1 MPGPIVVPLDRSA
14 FAETALPLAIDLGA
28 RLQAPLQLTLVHSN
42 LPTLPETALAGRD
55 LDAEVLAGERAYL
68 DQLAR
73 SIRTNTGVSAAPVIL
88 DGPIGATLIEHA
100 RARDARLVVMTT
112 HGRGGVSRL
121 FLGSVADR
129 LIREL
134 HCPVLL
140 ARSGHPLPLRPGDRR
155 PILVPLDGSD
165 FAESMID
172 RVLELFPREQLLL
185 ELVRVVHPARELIAS
200 SDAPLVSPTR
210 TEERLLDATRY
221 LHSVAVRLR
230 KQGFAVHVE
239 TRVDRSVSRAILD
252 YAEKHRCEMIALAT
266 HGLGGVERFMLG
278 SVADKLVRSV
288 RVPLLVWNPPVE
300 VFDEVVARTSV
311 YAEPQA
317 ALAGGGY

>member
-1 MPGPIVVPLDRSA
+1 MPGPIMVPLDRSA

-28 RLQAPLQLTLVHSN
+28 SLQAPLQLTLVHSS
-42 LPTLPETALAGRD
+42 LPMLPETALAGRD
-55 LDAEVLAGERAYL
+55 LDAEVLVEERAYL

-73 SIRTNTGVSAAPVIL
+73 RIRTDAGVTAAPVIL
-88 DGPIGATLIEHA
+88 DGPVAATLIGYA
-100 RARDARLVVMTT
+100 RTHDARLVVMTT

-140 ARSGHPLPLRPGDRR
+140 ARPGYPMRLPPGNRR
-155 PILVPLDGSD
+155 SILVPLDGSD

-172 RVLELFPREQLLL
+172 RVLELLPREQLLI
-185 ELVRVVHPARELIAS
+185 ELVRVVGPVRELMAG
-200 SDAPLVSPTR
+200 SDAPLVAPTR
-210 TEERLLDATRY
+210 AEERLLDATRY

-230 KQGFAVHVE
+230 KQGLIVHVE
-239 TRVDRSVSRAILD
+239 TRADRSVARAILD
-252 YAEKHRCEMIALAT
+252 YAQKHRCEMIALAT
-266 HGLGGVERFMLG
+266 HSLGGVERFMLG

-288 RVPLLVWNPPVE
+288 RVPLLVWNPPAE
-300 VFDEVVARTSV
+300 IYDEILPRTAGF
-311 YAEPQA
+311 AEPGSP
-317 ALAGGGY
+317 LAVGG